1 MCKKFLIL
9 YFVGAYILLANS
21 CTNKVSNIDNRTEDT
36 IQVECDTTGTSA
48 IQPESDSFENKMQN
62 PTWVALSEGFS
73 LPDFMN
79 TPTETYVEDV
89 PAEVITYKYD
99 DVELCYWPLLGNW
112 ALREFPSEGCYVS
125 SEATIRD
132 ITYKQE
138 SKGIYSGYTSDGR
151 IYYLK
156 IKVTDN
162 EEIQHLIVLAL
173 IYPKAQQDAAN
184 KIIKSVQSW

>member
-1 MCKKFLIL
+1 MYKKFLIL
-9 YFVGAYILLANS
+9 YFIGAYILLANS
-21 CTNKVSNIDNRTEDT
+21 CTNNVSNTDNRTEDT
-36 IQVECDTTGTSA
+36 IQVECDTIGTSD
-48 IQPESDSFENKMQN
+48 IQSESDSFESKMEN

-79 TPTETYVEDV
+79 APTETFVEDV
-89 PAEVITYKYD
+89 PASVITYKYD

-112 ALREFPSEGCYVS
+112 AVRDFPSEDCYVS

-138 SKGIYSGYTSDGR
+138 SKGIYSGYTTDGR

-156 IKVTDN
+156 IKVMDD
-162 EEIQHLIVLAL
+162 EVEHLKVLAL
-173 IYPKAQQDAAN
+173 IYPKAKQDSAD
-184 KIIKSVQSW
+184 KLIKSVQSW

>member
-9 YFVGAYILLANS
+9 YFVGAYILLSNS

-36 IQVECDTTGTSA
+36 IQVECDTIGTSD
-48 IQPESDSFENKMQN
+48 IQPESDSFESKMEN
-62 PTWVALSEGFS
+62 PKWIALSEGFS

-79 TPTETYVEDV
+79 TPTETFVEDV
-89 PAEVITYKYD
+89 PASVITYKYD

-112 ALREFPSEGCYVS
+112 AVRDFPSEGCYVS

-138 SKGIYSGYTSDGR
+138 SKGIYSGYTTDGR

-156 IKVTDN
+156 IKVMDD
-162 EEIQHLIVLAL
+162 EVQHLKVLAL
-173 IYPKAQQDAAN
+173 IYPKAKQDSADN
-184 KIIKSVQSW
+184 LIKSVQSW